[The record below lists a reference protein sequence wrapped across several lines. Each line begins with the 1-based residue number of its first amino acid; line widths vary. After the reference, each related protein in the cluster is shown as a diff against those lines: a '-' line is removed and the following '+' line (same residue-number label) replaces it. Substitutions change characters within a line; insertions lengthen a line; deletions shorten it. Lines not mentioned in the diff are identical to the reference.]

1 MKLPERYSLTT
12 KGIQLSYELY
22 RSDRQTLEISVH
34 PDGNVAVTA
43 PHDTSLLKIE
53 EKIRKRAIWID
64 RRIQEF
70 EQLPPPLAPRQWISG
85 ETHRYLGRQYRLK
98 VEIGEIPSVKLKGA
112 FFHVHVS
119 DRTDTESI
127 CQMMEAWYRQRSRP
141 FFEQRLSLC
150 LRSSKPFLDL
160 EKVDMV
166 IRKMQTRWGSCT
178 PSGRIVLNSDLIK
191 APTPCIDYIIMH
203 ELCHLQVMN
212 HSPKFW
218 QLLAKCMPDWEKRQ
232 QTLAKLE
239 I

>member
-1 MKLPERYSLTT
+1 
-12 KGIQLSYELY
+12 
-22 RSDRQTLEISVH
+22 
-34 PDGNVAVTA
+34 
-43 PHDTSLLKIE
+43 
-53 EKIRKRAIWID
+53 
-64 RRIQEF
+64 
-70 EQLPPPLAPRQWISG
+70 
-85 ETHRYLGRQYRLK
+85 
-98 VEIGEIPSVKLKGA
+98 
-112 FFHVHVS
+112 
-119 DRTDTESI
+119 
-127 CQMMEAWYRQRSRP
+127 
-141 FFEQRLSLC
+141 
-150 LRSSKPFLDL
+150 
-160 EKVDMV
+160 MV